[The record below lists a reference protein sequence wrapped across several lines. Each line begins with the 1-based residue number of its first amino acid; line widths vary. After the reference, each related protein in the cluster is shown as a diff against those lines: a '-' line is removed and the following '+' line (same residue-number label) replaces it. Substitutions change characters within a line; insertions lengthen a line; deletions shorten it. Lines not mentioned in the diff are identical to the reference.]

1 MQGTAISCRIR
12 RMPSVRLLL
21 ILLPGLIPLRA
32 AEPGSPPRQVQG
44 PPHIVI
50 ILADDMGYSDIGC
63 YGGEVKTPHLDK
75 MAGEGLRFTQFYNT
89 GRCCPTRAALL
100 TGLYPHQAGIGH
112 MVGPGKQPGKQP
124 GYLGHL
130 NDRSVTIAE
139 VLRAAGYRTGAFGK
153 WHVTP
158 FDYVSEEAP
167 HRDSWPLQR
176 GFDRFVGS
184 LAGGG
189 NFYGPKG
196 WMEDNEFKEPGEGFY
211 YTDAVSE
218 AAVEFIEKSG
228 KDKPLFLYVAYT
240 APHWPL
246 HAHQKDI
253 AKYQGAYD
261 VGWDA
266 IRQKRYERMREMGLI
281 KPEWKLSP
289 RDGRVPAWE
298 VEPDK
303 AWRAHQM
310 ATYAAMI
317 DCMDQGIGRI
327 RQALAQ
333 TGRGEDTLI
342 LFLSDNGGCE
352 EDVGQWSWI
361 KRFAKEGQDTSNWG
375 NLKEVMAG
383 PPGTFQSYGIP
394 WANASNTPLRW
405 YKSEVH
411 EGGISTPLV
420 VHWPRGIAAQRG
432 GSFVHEPG
440 HVIDLMATAV
450 DVAGAAYPRQ
460 FGEREVQPMEGV
472 SLKPAMHGSVLTR
485 SRPLFFAHEGNRAV
499 RDGNWK
505 LVKLRKGSWEL
516 YDLEKDRSELNDLA
530 AQEPERV
537 KEMAMSWQAWA
548 ERAGVVPGPFDR

>member
-1 MQGTAISCRIR
+1 MQGTAISWRIR
-12 RMPSVRLLL
+12 RMPPGRILL
-21 ILLPGLIPLRA
+21 IMLLGLIPLRA
-32 AEPGSPPRQVQG
+32 AEQGSPPRQVQG
-44 PPHIVI
+44 PPSIVI

-63 YGGEVKTPHLDK
+63 FGGEVSTPTLDGLAK
-75 MAGEGLRFTQFYNT
+75 EGLRFTQFYNT

-112 MVGPGKQPGKQP
+112 MVSKGKGP
-124 GYLGHL
+124 GYLGRL

-139 VLRAAGYRTGAFGK
+139 VLKGAGYRTGAFGK
-153 WHVTP
+153 WHVTY

-211 YTDAVSE
+211 YTDAVSD
-218 AAVEFIEKSG
+218 AAVEFIQNSG

-246 HAHQKDI
+246 HAHQQDI
-253 AKYQGAYD
+253 AKYQGVYD

-298 VEPDK
+298 EEPDK

-317 DCMDQGIGRI
+317 DCMDQGIGNI
-327 RQALAQ
+327 RSALKES
-333 TGRGEDTLI
+333 GREENTLI
-342 LFLSDNGGCE
+342 FFLSDNGGCE
-352 EDVGQWSWI
+352 ETPGMPGL
-361 KRFAKEGQDTSNWG
+361 KRFAKEGQDTSKWG

-420 VHWPRGIAAQRG
+420 VHWPKGIAKEQHGTWVRD
-432 GSFVHEPG
+432 PG
-440 HVIDLMATAV
+440 HVIDLMATCV
-450 DVAGAAYPRQ
+450 DVAGAQYPET

-472 SLKPAMHGSVLTR
+472 SLKAAMHGAVLKR
-485 SRPLFFAHEGNRAV
+485 SQPLFFAHEGNRAV

-505 LVKLRKGSWEL
+505 LVKLRKGKWEL
-516 YDLEKDRSELNDLA
+516 YDLEKDRSELHNLA